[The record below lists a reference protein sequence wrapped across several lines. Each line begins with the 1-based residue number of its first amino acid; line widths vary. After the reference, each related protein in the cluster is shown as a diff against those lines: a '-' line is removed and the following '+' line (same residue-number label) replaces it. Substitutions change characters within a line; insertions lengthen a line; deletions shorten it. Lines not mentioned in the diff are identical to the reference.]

1 MKKDRN
7 PWNMLSD
14 EMVETVLAQLPTL
27 DFCRCRFVCKRWSSI
42 INSPTFQTTSHQIF
56 DRRPW
61 FLIFNKQPASV
72 SVYDMEICDWRA
84 HLKLPLPTEIRKKP
98 CIPVVS
104 SGGLMCF
111 QSIAN
116 SYVVCNPFTGSV
128 RSLPRFRLSK
138 KFRGGWIAMH
148 VPQGSNSYKL
158 FVVCGTWPDMVMKV
172 FSSSEKRATWK
183 SLSLRLLT
191 EEHGSWSIWDRGVT
205 VTGKE
210 QQILAYYLTLDG
222 NLVCIDT
229 EKCTIAIYSKLLE
242 GDNFFKMDLVECGG
256 RVFVVVLMET
266 DGASISTKR
275 TLHVWEFDT
284 ESATWK
290 QTSAMPANMSKDY
303 YNNEALITCS
313 GHSEHIMICV
323 NSINGVT
330 SFNHVVIYNIKEN
343 TWIDLSPRFGD
354 YNADVTV
361 LLPHSFKPD
370 IKASV

>member
-1 MKKDRN
+1 M
-7 PWNMLSD
+7 
-14 EMVETVLAQLPTL
+14 L

-72 SVYDMEICDWRA
+72 LVYDMEICDCRA
-84 HLKLPLPTEIRKKP
+84 RLKLPLPTEIKKKP

-128 RSLPRFRLSK
+128 RSLPRFRLIK

-148 VPQGSNSYKL
+148 IPQGCNSYKL

-172 FSSSEKRATWK
+172 FSSAEKRASWK
-183 SLSLRLLT
+183 S
-191 EEHGSWSIWDRGVT
+191 VT
-205 VTGKE
+205 VTVNE
-210 QQILAYYLTLDG
+210 QQVLVYYLTLDG

-229 EKCTIAIYSKLLE
+229 EKCTIAIYPKILE
-242 GDNFFKMDLVECGG
+242 GDNFFTMDLVECGG

-266 DGASISTKR
+266 DGASISMKR

-284 ESATWK
+284 ESAAWK
-290 QTSAMPANMSKDY
+290 QTAAMPENMSKDY

-313 GHSEHIMICV
+313 GHGEHIMICV
-323 NSINGVT
+323 NSIIEDT

-343 TWIDLSPRFGD
+343 TWIDLSPSFGD
-354 YNADVTV
+354 YNADVKV

-370 IKASV
+370 IQASV